1 MSLVCNVPRRAK
13 PRSFNDL
20 ICTNCTVLLY
30 CNAGH
35 ILRILDGNRHFD
47 PQLKLGDAILAF
59 LKEAK
64 DNENTVNLGDVKTAI
79 RDAGDL

>member
-1 MSLVCNVPRRAK
+1 MYCTI
-13 PRSFNDL
+13 RSWTPHYS
-20 ICTNCTVLLY
+20 ICTIRSWTPHYSN

-35 ILRILDGNRHFD
+35 ILRLLDGNRHFD

-79 RDAGDL
+79 RDAGDLLYM

>member
-1 MSLVCNVPRRAK
+1 MSVMYLVEQNREALV
-13 PRSFNDL
+13 
-20 ICTNCTVLLY
+20 CTNCTVLLY

-35 ILRILDGNRHFD
+35 ILRLLDGNRHFD

-59 LKEAK
+59 LKDK
-64 DNENTVNLGDVKTAI
+64 ENNVNLGDVKTAI